1 MNYLKIYNQLAD
13 VQLSDNTAMPAW
25 QRIKLTFSIAKCSS
39 LIQEEIC
46 KYLETQEQPEYVLTL
61 TFKDPKTQQIK
72 NTVVSCSD
80 VQSKLRLQPL
90 PALLYMDW
98 LRREP
103 EQAAAFIV
111 RKDDLSQMSR
121 DKIRA
126 HIDPEL
132 LAKVDKAKKEK
143 EQRDMIKIECG
154 D

>member
-25 QRIKLTFSIAKCSS
+25 QRIKLTFSIAKCSP

-132 LAKVDKAKKEK
+132 LAKVDKAK
-143 EQRDMIKIECG
+143 RRRSNVT
-154 D
+154 